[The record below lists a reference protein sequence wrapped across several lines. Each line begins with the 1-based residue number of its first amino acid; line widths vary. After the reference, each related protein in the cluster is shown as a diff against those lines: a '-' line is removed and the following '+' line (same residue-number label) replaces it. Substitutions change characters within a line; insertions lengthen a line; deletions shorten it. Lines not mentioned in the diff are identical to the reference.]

1 MSSGMTG
8 ELANAYAP
16 DAVVEQPF
24 SPGGQRRIEGRED
37 LRAHFE
43 RAAAMPL
50 ELRVSNVVVYETI
63 DPEVVVV
70 EYDYDGVVT
79 STGYSFTAANVQIFR
94 VRDGQIVWSRD
105 YHDHATIGAALRTER

>member
-1 MSSGMTG
+1 MTG
-8 ELANAYAP
+8 DLADAYAQ

-24 SPGGQRRIEGRED
+24 MPAGSRRLEGREA
-37 LRAHFE
+37 LRAHFA

-50 ELRVSNVVVYETI
+50 ELSVTNLVVYETT

-79 STGYSFTAANVQIFR
+79 STGHAFTVANVQVFR
-94 VRDGQIVWSRD
+94 VRDGQIAWSRD
-105 YHDHATIGAALRTER
+105 YHDHAAIGSALRAVR